1 MPKFSVI
8 IPLFNKEKDVETT
21 INSVLNQTFTNYEV
35 ILVDDGSTDNSYKV
49 VSDIE
54 DSRIQIFKKEN
65 EGVSK
70 ARNYGVSK
78 AKTEYIAFLDADDY
92 WYPNHLENINSLIE
106 KFSNG
111 EWFATAYDKRFHENF
126 KSNMNSP
133 ILKKGDHWIGI
144 VNDFFKNSLI
154 DCLAWTS
161 AVCMKKDFFESLNGF
176 DYKITNGAGEDSDL
190 WLRAALK
197 SELIFSNKI
206 TATHNL
212 DGSNRI
218 SHTPTL
224 KRSYMDLNKYENLAK
239 NNRYLKIY
247 LDLNRYSFALQ
258 HKMSNDI
265 VSFKKY
271 VNNLTQDNLNS
282 KQKFLLKLPRVLLIF
297 LFKIKSLLERFGKR
311 LSSF

>member
-1 MPKFSVI
+1 
-8 IPLFNKEKDVETT
+8 
-21 INSVLNQTFTNYEV
+21 
-35 ILVDDGSTDNSYKV
+35 
-49 VSDIE
+49 
-54 DSRIQIFKKEN
+54 
-65 EGVSK
+65 
-70 ARNYGVSK
+70 
-78 AKTEYIAFLDADDY
+78 
-92 WYPNHLENINSLIE
+92 
-106 KFSNG
+106 
-111 EWFATAYDKRFHENF
+111 
-126 KSNMNSP
+126 MNSP
-133 ILKKGDHWIGI
+133 ILKKGDHWLGI

-161 AVCMKKDFFESLNGF
+161 AVCMKKDFFESLDGF

-224 KRSYMDLNKYENLAK
+224 RRSYMDLNKYEALAK

-265 VSFKKY
+265 ISFKKY
-271 VNNLTQDNLNS
+271 VNNLTLDNLNL